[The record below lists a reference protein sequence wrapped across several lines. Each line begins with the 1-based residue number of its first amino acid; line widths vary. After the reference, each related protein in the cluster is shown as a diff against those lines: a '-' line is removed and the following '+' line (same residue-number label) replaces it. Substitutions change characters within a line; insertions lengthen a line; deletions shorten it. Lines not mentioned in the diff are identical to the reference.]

1 LLLRI
6 LTIMHSIVL
15 LLHIALFTVIS
26 GRPAVDDFEHIPG
39 IPEARLLDWT
49 KFLFAEDGIV
59 TSLTNIA
66 KNPTSVSF
74 LSSAD
79 RNSKRKFGG
88 NFDLNS
94 LFKNFGINLQP
105 QNSGI
110 FDFFDMFDLSKMG
123 LCNRETCG
131 DLYKLFDKIRSSD
144 FVLNLK
150 TLFALLK
157 DEEGLDLLKA
167 MLANPEML
175 KTFMGGAGDG
185 DKPEIAFVVDKNGKP
200 IANDY
205 DDYYFDGSVGPKPQ
219 PNIQQDDTLTI
230 TRPHQDV
237 AIPYAINATSD
248 EQDEFL
254 ETITTNSTSTIT
266 TTTAQENNG
275 DKPPK
280 IRQPADYYAFY
291 YDAEPEIQKDDN
303 TIKRAE
309 IVQIDDLSTGQ
320 LNITSTLDDGLSD
333 VEKVLQNTTTAVV

>member
-1 LLLRI
+1 LLLRV
-6 LTIMHSIVL
+6 LTSMHSTIVL
-15 LLHIALFTVIS
+15 LLHFALLTVIYA
-26 GRPAVDDFEHIPG
+26 RPAVDDFEDIPG

-66 KNPTSVSF
+66 KNPTRISF

-79 RNSKRKFGG
+79 RNRKRKFG

-131 DLYKLFDKIRSSD
+131 DLYKLFDKIRGSD

-175 KTFMGGAGDG
+175 KTFMGGAGND
-185 DKPEIAFVVDKNGKP
+185 DKPEIAFVLDKNGKP

-205 DDYYFDGSVGPKPQ
+205 DDYYFDGSVQKPT
-219 PNIQQDDTLTI
+219 PNAQQDDTLTI

-237 AIPYAINATSD
+237 ALPFAINGTSD
-248 EQDEFL
+248 EQDELL
-254 ETITTNSTSTIT
+254 ESITTNDSTFTI
-266 TTTAQENNG
+266 TTAQENE
-275 DKPPK
+275 DEPSKT
-280 IRQPADYYAFY
+280 RQPADYYAFY

-303 TIKRAE
+303 TIRREAE
-309 IVQIDDLSTGQ
+309 IAKIDNLSTGQ
-320 LNITSTLDDGLSD
+320 LNITSLDAGLNDGTS
-333 VEKVLQNTTTAVV
+333 VEKVLQNTTTTVV